1 MAAQIL
7 SRLLLNT
14 NIIKQIEIIA
24 NPIGRSFQSVYQ
36 PCYPL
41 FNPKV
46 FMFKTTEINFLTIFK
61 NHIDRLQFSVI

>member
-24 NPIGRSFQSVYQ
+24 NPIRVHFSQYTNHAI
-36 PCYPL
+36 PL